1 MMNRRKALKNL
12 SLRIGYVISAPALM
26 NMITSCT
33 QDPVTWQPTF
43 LTGQQKNMVMHLVDI
58 ILPNSN
64 IPGGLDVNIPEF
76 IDKMYKDVET
86 ESRQEIFSNGSDVF
100 SERFQKMFDKDIE
113 KGNKE
118 EIQQLFSSY
127 FDLSETESNRVMMEQ
142 RIAENKINIER
153 KDDYVMYKFL
163 FSVRSY
169 SLFGYYTSEKI
180 GKEVLN
186 YDPIPGGYEPC
197 IPLSGIGNAWTL

>member
-1 MMNRRKALKNL
+1 MMNRRTALKNL
-12 SLRIGYVISAPALM
+12 SLSIGYVISAPALM

-33 QDPVTWQPTF
+33 EDPVTWQPTF
-43 LTGQQKNMVMHLVDI
+43 LTLQQKNMVIHLVDI
-58 ILPNSN
+58 ILPNSD

-86 ESRQEIFSNGSDVF
+86 ESKQEIFSKGSDVF
-100 SERFQKMFDKDIE
+100 SERFQKKFDKDIV
-113 KGNKE
+113 KGNRE
-118 EIQQLFSSY
+118 EIHQLFSAY
-127 FDLSETESNRVMMEQ
+127 FDLSETESNRVLMEQ
-142 RIAENKINIER
+142 RISENKINAKR

-197 IPLSGIGNAWTL
+197 IPLSDIGNAWTL

>member
-12 SLRIGYVISAPALM
+12 SLSIGYVISAPALM

-33 QDPVTWQPTF
+33 QDPVTWQPVF
-43 LTGQQKNMVMHLVDI
+43 LTGQQKNMVIHLVDI
-58 ILPNSN
+58 ILPNSG

-86 ESRQEIFSNGSDVF
+86 ESKQEIFRKGSDVF
-100 SERFQKMFDKDIE
+100 SERFQKMFDKDIV
-113 KGNKE
+113 KGNRE

-127 FDLSETESNRVMMEQ
+127 FDLSEPESNRVMMEQ
-142 RIAENKINIER
+142 RIAENKIHAER
-153 KDDYVMYKFL
+153 KDDYLMYKFL

-169 SLFGYYTSEKI
+169 TLFGYYTSEKV

-186 YDPIPGGYEPC
+186 YDPIPGTYKPC
-197 IPLSGIGNAWTL
+197 IPLSDVGNAWTL